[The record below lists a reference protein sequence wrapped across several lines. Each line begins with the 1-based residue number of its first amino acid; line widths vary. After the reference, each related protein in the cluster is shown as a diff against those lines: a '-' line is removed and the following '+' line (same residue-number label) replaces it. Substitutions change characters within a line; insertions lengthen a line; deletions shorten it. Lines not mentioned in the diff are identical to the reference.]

1 MVEKLRRKFI
11 IISVG
16 AVFIVV
22 FIIAFVSNFSNY
34 SQIGKNADGLL
45 NILAE
50 NDGYFPKEKSP
61 KLGYKLPPKISP
73 EAPFSTRFFTVRMDD
88 NKNLIEVDTGKIVS
102 ISTEQALQYANRAFK
117 GRKISGFMDGF
128 KYTIVEKDYGL
139 LCIFVDCG
147 RDLQIFYSF
156 LKSSI
161 MICIVGI
168 LSVFVLVLIL
178 SKRAIRP
185 IAESY
190 EKQKQFITDASH
202 ELKTP
207 LAIISTN
214 TEVIELDY
222 GENQWTKSNHNQILR
237 LSGLIE
243 GLLTLTRMDEE
254 NNELLKENFSLSDT
268 LVEVVE
274 QFQELARSYNKELLL
289 DIEDNIIYCGDEEA
303 INQLI
308 SILIDNALKY
318 STKDSIITITLKKQ
332 GERCVLETINE
343 AENLVAGSYNMLF
356 ERFYRLDSSRNSRM
370 GGYGIGLSI
379 AKAIALK
386 HKGRITANSHD
397 GRTIIFSV
405 QL

>member
-11 IISVG
+11 ITSVG

-22 FIIAFVSNFSNY
+22 FVIAFVSNFSNY
-34 SQIGKNADGLL
+34 LQIGKNADGLL

-50 NDGYFPKEKSP
+50 NDGYFPKEKNP

-73 EAPFSTRFFTVRMDD
+73 EAPFSTRFFTVRMDV
-88 NKNLIEVDTGKIVS
+88 NRSLIDVDTGRIAS
-102 ISTEQALQYANRAFK
+102 TSTEEALQYANKVLRSK
-117 GRKISGFMDGF
+117 KISGFIDGF
-128 KYTIVEKDYGL
+128 KYTVVEKDYGI

-147 RDLQIFYSF
+147 RDLQMFYSF

-168 LSVFVLVLIL
+168 LSVFILVLIS

-185 IAESY
+185 ITESY

-222 GENQWTKSNHNQILR
+222 GENQWTKSIHNQISR
-237 LSGLIE
+237 LSSLIE
-243 GLLTLTRMDEE
+243 SLVTLTRMDEE
-254 NNELLKENFSLSDT
+254 SNELLKENFSLSDAV
-268 LVEVVE
+268 VEVVE
-274 QFQELARSYNKELLL
+274 QFQELSKSYNKELLL
-289 DIEDNIIYCGDEEA
+289 DVEDNIIFYGDEQA
-303 INQLI
+303 IYQLL

-318 STKDSIITITLKKQ
+318 SSIDSVVNISLKKQ
-332 GERCVLETINE
+332 GERCILETVNE
-343 AENLVAGSYNMLF
+343 AENLVIGSYNMLF
-356 ERFYRLDSSRNSRM
+356 ERFYRLDSSRNSSM

-379 AKAIALK
+379 AKAIVLK
-386 HKGRITANSHD
+386 HKGNITANSHD
-397 GRTIIFSV
+397 GKSIIFSV